1 MAMDS
6 PERVSSRMQPKYET
20 LEYCF
25 ISMSLHWMF
34 NGFEFLIL
42 CLLQQIDLVLST
54 PDEHLVCSLQTSR
67 KAY

>member
-1 MAMDS
+1 
-6 PERVSSRMQPKYET
+6 MQPKYET

-25 ISMSLHWMF
+25 ISMSLYWMF

-54 PDEHLVCSLQTSR
+54 PDEHLVCYLQTVA
-67 KAY
+67 KLTENFI

>member
-1 MAMDS
+1 
-6 PERVSSRMQPKYET
+6 MQPKYET

-25 ISMSLHWMF
+25 ISMSLYWMF

-67 KAY
+67 KTY